1 MLIKKFEGNTPK
13 IDPKAFVA
21 ETAVVIGKAEMK
33 EYSSVW
39 YNVTVRGDVNR
50 IEIGRYT
57 NIQDNSVLH
66 VSDTHACI
74 VGDYVTVGH
83 CALLHACTVEDH
95 WARL

>member
-50 IEIGRYT
+50 IEIM
-57 NIQDNSVLH
+57 
-66 VSDTHACI
+66 
-74 VGDYVTVGH
+74 
-83 CALLHACTVEDH
+83 
-95 WARL
+95 